1 MLIEKYRKTIE
12 ACRFCPMCKVA
23 CTVGNITKN
32 EANYPRG
39 KALILF
45 TILKKMR
52 EFNEDIIERIYQCAI
67 CGLCKDW
74 CISDYDIP
82 ELIMAARADI
92 VDSGKIPPRV
102 LGIYEDIKKTGN
114 PHATIYDNEEISAV
128 LDKKIRKIG
137 KRAKILYFIGNT
149 VFSRPEIGEAT
160 IGILSYTGTDFTILS
175 KENRG
180 VELLYQLGFRKEAE
194 GLAKENVEVINKTRC
209 EVIITSDADEYLAFK
224 RDYPRL
230 GANLNSDIKIMHTTE
245 YINLLLQENKL
256 SFSREINKSVT
267 YHDPSSL
274 GRYLGFYEAPRE
286 VIKAIPGIK
295 FKEMRWNKDKARCC
309 GAGGGLLFTN
319 PEIAAEAAENV
330 IDEAIEIG
338 TEIIVTASPLCKQ
351 SLVKH
356 EEKLQKN
363 SVEVYDITELANE
376 AI

>member
-1 MLIEKYRKTIE
+1 MEKYRKTIE
-12 ACRFCPMCKVA
+12 VCRFCPMCKVS

-52 EFNEDIIERIYQCAI
+52 EFDEDIAERIYQCAI
-67 CGLCKDW
+67 CGLCKNW

-82 ELIMAARADI
+82 KLIMAARADI

-102 LGIYEDIKKTGN
+102 LEIHEDIKKTGN

-149 VFSRPEIGEAT
+149 VFSRPEIYKAT
-160 IGILSYTGTDFTILS
+160 IRILSHTGTDFTIFS

-194 GLAKENVEVINKTRC
+194 RLAKENVEIINKTRC

-224 RDYPRL
+224 RDYPTWE
-230 GANLNSDIKIMHTTE
+230 ANLNSDIKIMHTTE

-274 GRYLGFYEAPRE
+274 GRHLGFYEAPRE
-286 VIKAIPGIK
+286 VIKAIPGIR

-309 GAGGGLLFTN
+309 GASGGLLFTN
-319 PEIAAEAAENV
+319 PEIAAKAAENV

-338 TEIIVTASPLCKQ
+338 AEIITTASPLCKQ
-351 SLVKH
+351 SLIKH
-356 EEKLQKN
+356 EEKLQRN
-363 SVEVYDITELANE
+363 SVEVYDITELIE
-376 AI
+376 KTM

>member
-52 EFNEDIIERIYQCAI
+52 EFDEDIIERIYQCAI

-92 VDSGKIPPRV
+92 VNSGKIPPRV
-102 LGIYEDIKKTGN
+102 LEIYENIKKTEN
-114 PHATIYDNEEISAV
+114 PYAMTNDDEEISAV
-128 LDKKIRKIG
+128 LDKEIRKTG
-137 KRAKILYFIGNT
+137 KRAKILYFIGDT
-149 VFSRPEIGEAT
+149 LLPHPEIFEAT
-160 IGILSYTGTDFTILS
+160 IKILNYAGINFTILP

-180 VELLYQLGFRKEAE
+180 VELLYQLGFRREAE
-194 GLAKENVEVINKTRC
+194 GLAKENAEVIKKARC

-224 RDYPRL
+224 RDYPTL

-286 VIKAIPGIK
+286 VIKAIPGVK

-319 PEIAAEAAENV
+319 PEIAAKAAENV
-330 IDEAIEIG
+330 IDEAIEIDA
-338 TEIIVTASPLCKQ
+338 EIITTASPLCKQ
-351 SLVKH
+351 SLIKH
-356 EEKLQKN
+356 EEKLQRN
-363 SVEVYDITELANE
+363 SVEVYDITELIE
-376 AI
+376 KTM